1 MQVSALPKADCKAT
15 QSPNRLLQPPHQR
28 RLQGRKA
35 EVGQGAMPP
44 NPSIEGDVQE
54 LSLLAAP
61 HVKR

>member
-1 MQVSALPKADCKAT
+1 MQVLHFRFEPAVT
-15 QSPNRLLQPPHQR
+15 
-28 RLQGRKA
+28 
-35 EVGQGAMPP
+35 P